1 MKQINSKATN
11 LNELKAEIVKISK
24 ANPSK
29 WYTFSALF
37 GSVKIYESDNKPS
50 DNNGAGAEQT
60 YHDFGGFFQNG
71 QIVKPSKTFIHKYEF
86 IPGMQ

>member
-1 MKQINSKATN
+1 MKTITSKATN

-24 ANPSK
+24 ANPTK
-29 WYTFSALF
+29 WYTFSAVF
-37 GSVKIYESDNKPS
+37 GSVRIHESDKKPVY
-50 DNNGAGAEQT
+50 NGAGTDQT

-71 QIVKPSKTFIHKYEF
+71 QVVKPSKTFIHQYEF